1 MIDFLLSIQLSTTN
15 DNEVFNF
22 GELHALLTAFTLLCY
37 NASILIPMNNC
48 YTEDDLIL

>member
-22 GELHALLTAFTLLCY
+22 GELHALLTAFTLQRI
-37 NASILIPMNNC
+37 NFDSD
-48 YTEDDLIL
+48 E